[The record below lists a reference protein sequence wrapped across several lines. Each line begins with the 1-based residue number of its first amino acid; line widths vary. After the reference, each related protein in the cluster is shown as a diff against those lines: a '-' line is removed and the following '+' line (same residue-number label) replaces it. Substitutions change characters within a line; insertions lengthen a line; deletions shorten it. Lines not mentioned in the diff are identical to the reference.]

1 MLKYLK
7 LIEKKVANGILKKK
21 NIRKLVK
28 QFLYLCKTV

>member
-7 LIEKKVANGILKKK
+7 LIEKKVANGILKK
-21 NIRKLVK
+21 NIRESVK